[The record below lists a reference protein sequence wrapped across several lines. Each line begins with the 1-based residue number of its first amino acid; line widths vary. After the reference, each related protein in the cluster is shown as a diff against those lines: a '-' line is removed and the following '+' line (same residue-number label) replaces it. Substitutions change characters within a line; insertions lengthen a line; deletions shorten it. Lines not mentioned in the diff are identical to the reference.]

1 MREDTQERETTAIKT
16 ARGGLGVAPMSDT
29 DQAIMRH
36 RCRSSRQ
43 GRLHSCFFLPVRT
56 DRMEPGGPF
65 PFNHRTICRQIP
77 PPYFALRF
85 LPRKRRGKYII
96 LPYRNTPHLIEK
108 YRNSSPA
115 ERVVQGTVILLRSGQ
130 MPPSS
135 PEIVSCCSSSEE
147 EDPPFP
153 PAAAIGGDDEQ
164 QLLVVLV
171 PRRVSDGLLGKFA
184 DTSAFDF
191 DYDRSGLWSPL
202 VLRHDV
208 LLLAAAQSLSPPGPA
223 RRCGRRPR
231 LRWCR
236 NRKRRKMLCC
246 CWRWW

>member
-1 MREDTQERETTAIKT
+1 
-16 ARGGLGVAPMSDT
+16 MSDT

-56 DRMEPGGPF
+56 DRMEPAGPF

-77 PPYFALRF
+77 PPSFALCF

-96 LPYRNTPHLIEK
+96 LPYRNTSP
-108 YRNSSPA
+108 YRKIPQQLTCRA
-115 ERVVQGTVILLRSGQ
+115 AVQGTVILLRSGQ

-147 EDPPFP
+147 EDPPSPPPP
-153 PAAAIGGDDEQ
+153 PAIAADDEQ
-164 QLLVVLV
+164 QLLVVQLV

-208 LLLAAAQSLSPPGPA
+208 LLLAAAQSSSPPGPA
-223 RRCGRRPR
+223 RRRGRRPR